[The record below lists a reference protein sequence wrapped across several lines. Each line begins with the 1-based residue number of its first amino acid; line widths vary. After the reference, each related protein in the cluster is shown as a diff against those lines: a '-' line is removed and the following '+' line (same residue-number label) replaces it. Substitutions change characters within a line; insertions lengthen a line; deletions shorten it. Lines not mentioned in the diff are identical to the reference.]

1 LRLREGRASKSRLR
15 GQSDEAFITFDHAR
29 FALAYRLSSLTPM
42 SVRTLSTIAHTR
54 PASDILDF
62 IGKGAL
68 IKIGARHNQTET
80 IPNPSEVRFGSLADI
95 SQCPANVR
103 FTPES
108 RHRAAVLHFGRVEK
122 QLLILRGSSDA
133 ETRHLQFD
141 HARLTD
147 QSL

>member
-1 LRLREGRASKSRLR
+1 MRTCARWARICSSSGISRLRLREGRASKSRLR

-80 IPNPSEVRFGSLADI
+80 IPNPSEVRFGSKADI
-95 SQCPANVR
+95 GSPAIDVR
-103 FTPES
+103 FDSVPSE
-108 RHRAAVLHFGRVEK
+108 G
-122 QLLILRGSSDA
+122 LRGGDK
-133 ETRHLQFD
+133 
-141 HARLTD
+141 
-147 QSL
+147 